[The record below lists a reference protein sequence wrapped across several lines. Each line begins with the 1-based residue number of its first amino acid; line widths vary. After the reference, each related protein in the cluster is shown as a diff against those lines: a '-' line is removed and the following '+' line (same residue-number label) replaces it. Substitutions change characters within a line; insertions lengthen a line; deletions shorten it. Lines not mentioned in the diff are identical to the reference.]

1 MIYRSLPARPLS
13 KKFTY
18 ATHISWYF
26 ATFIHIFHKSQTL
39 YINRAQHTK
48 FLTYSCLSSSAK
60 MANSTETALEG
71 LPRLPIIS
79 QASKAETSRLTPLS
93 AVAPSHFLPLL
104 KHSRVQVHMP
114 LDTIHEEEPADDINI
129 IVENNPEINYSLPQ
143 ASSPASS
150 LLSSP
155 STCFLQVMNKP
166 LSSYNHTSSIAC
178 HGQYC
183 A

>member
-1 MIYRSLPARPLS
+1 
-13 KKFTY
+13 
-18 ATHISWYF
+18 
-26 ATFIHIFHKSQTL
+26 
-39 YINRAQHTK
+39 
-48 FLTYSCLSSSAK
+48 

-93 AVAPSHFLPLL
+93 AVSPSRFLPLL

-166 LSSYNHTSSIAC
+166 LSSYNRTGSIAC